1 MKPLIGITASV
12 TWENEGDAFTGYKRN
27 YLSFDYSDAIIASGG
42 IPIILPTTREVETIK
57 QMVGHLDG
65 LLLSG
70 GVDLSPVLFGDEPR
84 KNLGP
89 TIMQRDE
96 SERLILK
103 EAITRQLPILGICRG
118 FQLLNCYFGGTL
130 YQDLSEAKELIK
142 HDFNGLPSDLAHS
155 IEMEEGSL
163 IHKLLGENN
172 LVNSFHHQTLK
183 DLAPN
188 FKVTARAKDG
198 TPEAIENK
206 KNEHFIFAV
215 QFHPEMMFKKHP
227 YILPLFNHFIQ
238 EAEKFSREIDSKSM
252 SKR

>member
-27 YLSFDYSDAIIASGG
+27 YLSFDYSEAIIASGG
-42 IPIILPTTREVETIK
+42 IPIILPVTEDPETIK
-57 QMVGHLDG
+57 QMVERLDG

-70 GVDLSPVLFGDEPR
+70 GVDLSPILFGEEPR
-84 KNLGP
+84 KDLGL

-96 SERLILK
+96 SELLILK
-103 EAITRQLPILGICRG
+103 EAIARKLPILGICRG

-130 YQDLSEAKELIK
+130 YQDLSEAKHLNIK

-163 IHKLLGENN
+163 IHKLLGGNT

-188 FKVTARAKDG
+188 FKVTAWAKDG
-198 TPEAIENK
+198 APEAIENK
-206 KNEHFIFAV
+206 KGDHFMLAV

-227 YILPLFNHFIQ
+227 YILPIFSHFIQ
-238 EAEKFSREIDSKSM
+238 ESKEFSRKIDSK
-252 SKR
+252 

>member
-1 MKPLIGITASV
+1 MKPLIGITASM

-27 YLSFDYSDAIIASGG
+27 YLSFDYSEAIIASGG
-42 IPIILPTTREVETIK
+42 IPIILPVMEEADTIK

-84 KNLGP
+84 KNLGL
-89 TIMQRDE
+89 TLMQRDE

-103 EAITRQLPILGICRG
+103 EAVARKIPILGICRG
-118 FQLLNCYFGGTL
+118 FQLLNCYFGGNL
-130 YQDLSEAKELIK
+130 YQDLSESKDLNIK

-163 IHKLLGENN
+163 IHKLLGKNT

-183 DLAPN
+183 HLAPN
-188 FKVTARAKDG
+188 FKVTAWAKDG
-198 TPEAIENK
+198 VPEAIENL
-206 KNEHFIFAV
+206 EGEQFIFAV

-227 YILPLFNHFIQ
+227 YILPIFSHFIQ
-238 EAEKFSREIDSKSM
+238 EAEKFSQEIDSKF
-252 SKR
+252 